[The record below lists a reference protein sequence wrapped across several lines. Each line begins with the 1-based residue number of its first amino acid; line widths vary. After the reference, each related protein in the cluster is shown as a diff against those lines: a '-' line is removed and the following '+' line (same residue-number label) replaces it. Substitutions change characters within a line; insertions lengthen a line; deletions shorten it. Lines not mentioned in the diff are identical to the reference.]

1 MEYYAKSPNAQGHQP
16 TVKEHLQKVAKLT
29 QMHGELIGLGL
40 VMELI
45 ELLHDFGKYTQA
57 FQDVLKGIRTGV
69 DHAMGGATQKL
80 AIRESLTVI
89 Q

>member
-1 MEYYAKSPNAQGHQP
+1 
-16 TVKEHLQKVAKLT
+16 
-29 QMHGELIGLGL
+29 
-40 VMELI
+40 MELI